1 VGITLGDFAVDWVLF
16 RLDEE
21 GVKGLLLL
29 GKDEGVPLLLSV
41 AALNDLGVFEG
52 STDATDLSIA

>member
-1 VGITLGDFAVDWVLF
+1 MGIILGDFAVDWVLF

-29 GKDEGVPLLLSV
+29 GKDEGVPVLLSV
-41 AALNDLGVFEG
+41 AALHDLGVVEG
-52 STDATDLSIA
+52 STDATDLAIA